1 MRSNRLLMK
10 MYRWRIKNM
19 KENTFILIL
28 SALIGIMAGLV
39 ALTLKVAVFYLRK
52 LFIDYTIGDSN
63 SLFFLLLVLPSVGIG
78 LTLLLK
84 HYVIRDTI
92 RHNISSI
99 LYAISRKNSLMKQHK
114 MFSSMLG
121 GILTAGFGG
130 SVGLE
135 SPIISS
141 GASIGSNLGRIFHFN
156 YKTVTVLLACGSSG
170 AISAIFNTPIAGVIF
185 ALEVL
190 LIDLTRFS
198 LIPLLIAS
206 VSGTI
211 VTTVFYPTGV
221 LFDFKIQETFHVS
234 LIHFYVI
241 FGLLTGIVANYF
253 TVVFLRIEKYFST
266 IKSSLKRYFTGSLL
280 FGLILLFFPMLW
292 GEGFGV
298 IKELLKENHIAI
310 FEFTLYPQHTDK
322 IWLIVLVFIFMI
334 LLKVV
339 ATALTIGAGGIGGI
353 FAPSLFT
360 GALTGYLFA
369 AVINFLDIG
378 VHLSLINFTMIGMTG
393 VLSGVLHAPLTA
405 LFLIVEITFGY
416 ELIVPL
422 MIVSTIA
429 FITAKRFSENSIITE
444 QLAVRGHLITH
455 HKDKAVLTMMKL
467 RSVLETNFTSV
478 NIHDNL
484 GSLMRAVAKSKRNI
498 FPVLDDEGFLEGVIT
513 LDDVREIMF
522 HRELYQKKMVRN
534 LMSPPPAYIRMDDS
548 MDTVMKKFN
557 ETGAWNLP
565 VIDKGK
571 YIGFVS
577 KSKMFNV
584 YRELLV
590 NITDD

>member
-1 MRSNRLLMK
+1 
-10 MYRWRIKNM
+10 M
-19 KENTFILIL
+19 KESNFILIL
-28 SALIGIMAGLV
+28 SAIIGIMAGLV
-39 ALTLKVAVFYLRK
+39 ALTLKVSVFYLRN
-52 LFIDYTIGDSN
+52 LLVGHIIGDSKIYI
-63 SLFFLLLVLPSVGIG
+63 FLLLIFPALGIG
-78 LTLLLK
+78 LTLFLK
-84 HYVIRDTI
+84 HVIIKDTVK
-92 RHNISSI
+92 HNISSI
-99 LYAISRKNSLMKQHK
+99 LYAISRKNSFMKQHK

-121 GILTAGFGG
+121 GVLTAGFGG

-141 GASIGSNLGRIFHFN
+141 GAAIGSNLGRIFHFN

-170 AISAIFNTPIAGVIF
+170 AISAIFNTPIAGVVF

-206 VSGTI
+206 ISGTI
-211 VTTVFYPTGV
+211 VTTMFYPSGV
-221 LFDFKIQETFHVS
+221 LFDFQIQESFHVS
-234 LIHFYVI
+234 LIHYYI
-241 FGLLTGIVANYF
+241 LFGLLTGVVANYF
-253 TVVFLRIEKYFST
+253 TVVFLKIEKYFSG
-266 IKSSLKRYFTGSLL
+266 IKSTLKKYFIGSLL
-280 FGLILLFFPMLW
+280 FGLILLVFPMLW
-292 GEGFGV
+292 GEGFDV

-310 FEFTLYPQHTDK
+310 FEFTLYPQHTNK
-322 IWLIVLVFIFMI
+322 VWVVVLAFILMI

-369 AVINFLDIG
+369 AVVNFLDIG
-378 VHLSLINFTMIGMTG
+378 VHLSLVNFTMIGMTG

-429 FITAKRFSENSIITE
+429 FITAKKFRENSIITE
-444 QLAVRGHLITH
+444 QLAARGQLITH

-467 RSVLETNFTSV
+467 RSVLETNFV
-478 NIHDNL
+478 PVGLEGDL
-484 GSLMRAVAKSKRNI
+484 GDLVKAVAKSKRNI
-498 FPVLDDEGFLEGVIT
+498 FPVLDEEGILAGIIT

-522 HRELYQKKMVRN
+522 HTELYHTTKIRS
-534 LMSPPPAYIRMDDS
+534 LMSPPPAYIRLDDS

-557 ETGAWNLP
+557 DTGAWNLP